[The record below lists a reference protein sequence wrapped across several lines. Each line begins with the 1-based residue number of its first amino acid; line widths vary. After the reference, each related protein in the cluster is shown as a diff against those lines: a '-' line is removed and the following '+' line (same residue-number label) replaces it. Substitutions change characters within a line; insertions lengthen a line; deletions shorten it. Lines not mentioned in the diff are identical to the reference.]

1 MAVDL
6 HSRDSLFLPSQY
18 NYAGEDSIPAA
29 DKKPTNQNGS
39 ASLASSDFGSSLSS
53 PIESELGSTESESD
67 QDDDYIAEL
76 TRQMAHHM
84 LRDDDREKTWSFA
97 GWPQSTAW
105 SELGSGQEEETVMVD
120 KFEKFKIKEEEEIH
134 KYTDNERF
142 SRTSLKTYPAPSSV
156 REPEISPADQFQSK
170 QALIENQI
178 RLYKLKKSE
187 QIVKQQESLYGAKRS
202 TCYKLNEPKL
212 QVKQFQSKGRA
223 RGGQFTGHQQQ
234 HRTGSEMRA
243 VFLGDTGPIS
253 GSGGG
258 TGVFL
263 PRGSGNTSGSQKKPG
278 CSTVLIPARVV
289 QALKLHFDKMGV
301 AAGSNGAIFPVQQD
315 ASSGEVRYGLQLQQM
330 KSQSPS
336 MPAINCHQ
344 GTGLP
349 QEWPY

>member
-1 MAVDL
+1 MPGRATFPQWTRNPQ
-6 HSRDSLFLPSQY
+6 SK
-18 NYAGEDSIPAA
+18 NGPA
-29 DKKPTNQNGS
+29 S
-39 ASLASSDFGSSLSS
+39 FASSDFGSALSS

-84 LRDDDREKTWSFA
+84 LGDDDREKTWSFA

-120 KFEKFKIKEEEEIH
+120 KFDKFKIKEEEEIH
-134 KYTDNERF
+134 KYTDKERF
-142 SRTSLKTYPAPSSV
+142 SSTSLKTYPGPSSV

-202 TCYKLNEPKL
+202 TCYKLNDPKL

-223 RGGQFTGHQQQ
+223 RGGQFTSHQQQ

-243 VFLGDTGPIS
+243 VFLGDTCPRS

-263 PRGSGNTSGSQKKPG
+263 P
-278 CSTVLIPARVV
+278 
-289 QALKLHFDKMGV
+289 
-301 AAGSNGAIFPVQQD
+301 
-315 ASSGEVRYGLQLQQM
+315 
-330 KSQSPS
+330 
-336 MPAINCHQ
+336 
-344 GTGLP
+344 
-349 QEWPY
+349 